1 MGMPYP
7 REQRFTIGPGVNH
20 APPWSTPPDGLWEAV
35 ARGQIMDAMRDADAY
50 DEMGLADYDVHAD
63 RILDLPAIREA
74 LTAVAQRDAAREQV
88 AQLSARVDWLRGALA
103 DTEGALGQ
111 ASEQLAA
118 ACTCND
124 FGGDRNCPCCG
135 DASPTEPRCVQDR
148 SLACVSDPEVCAEAA
163 VCTPASPTEP
173 RETWDEYQR
182 RILTT
187 DATAYRPASPTSPT
201 GDPA

>member
-74 LTAVAQRDAAREQV
+74 LAAVAQRDAVRR
-88 AQLSARVDWLRGALA
+88 LHGKTGDRCDHDGRLWPCP
-103 DTEGALGQ
+103 TIKALG
-111 ASEQLAA
+111 
-118 ACTCND
+118 
-124 FGGDRNCPCCG
+124 
-135 DASPTEPRCVQDR
+135 
-148 SLACVSDPEVCAEAA
+148 
-163 VCTPASPTEP
+163 
-173 RETWDEYQR
+173 
-182 RILTT
+182 
-187 DATAYRPASPTSPT
+187 
-201 GDPA
+201 